1 MINKK
6 SIPFVLP
13 LVVFLVLALF
23 LGIGLSLNPE
33 QLPSTF
39 IDKPAPAFE
48 LAELKVEDTT
58 FTPDQLK
65 GQRWILN
72 VWASWCVSCRYEHP
86 IFNQLAQQTAIPLVG
101 LNYKDDS
108 ADAIAWLAQRGDPYT
123 HIPTDIDGDV
133 GIEWG
138 VYGVPETFVIDEF
151 GTIIYKHT
159 GPVTVEVMEKDIL
172 PLFDLSGGSDLS
184 AG

>member
-6 SIPFVLP
+6 SLPFVLP
-13 LVVFLVLALF
+13 LAVFLVLALF

-48 LAELKVEDTT
+48 LAELKVENTT

-86 IFNQLAQQTAIPLVG
+86 IFNQLAQQTSIPLVG
-101 LNYKDDS
+101 LNYKDEAS
-108 ADAIAWLAQRGDPYT
+108 DAVAWLAQRGDPYT
-123 HIPTDIDGDV
+123 HIPTDIKGDV

-138 VYGVPETFVIDEF
+138 VYGVPETFIIDEF

-159 GPVTVEVMEKDIL
+159 GPVTAEVIEKDIL
-172 PLFDLSGGSDLS
+172 PLFDLSGSSDLS
-184 AG
+184 AR